1 MLKIKCHVHL
11 FQREIFFLPS
21 ATGIGVQL
29 IRKDIEGG
37 GLGRCACNKK
47 YISRTTS
54 PFTRNLYICTCRSYN
69 VIIVPI
75 LPEGTN
81 TEIQILKFN
90 IGI

>member
-11 FQREIFFLPS
+11 FQRENFFLPS
-21 ATGIGVQL
+21 ATGTSAHS
-29 IRKDIEGG
+29 IRK
-37 GLGRCACNKK
+37 NKGENWVSVHVIK
-47 YISRTTS
+47 IHLRTTS
-54 PFTRNLYICTCRSYN
+54 PFTRNLPYICRSYN
-69 VIIVPI
+69 VKVVPS